1 MCKVIYFH
9 TEESFMKQ
17 ELEIRDLE
25 LFEKK
30 VSQNKAYTI
39 ARRAVTQNG
48 IYASAIDENVK
59 KSLQNT
65 FSVDVNAGDI
75 TNQRQS
81 GRCWMFA
88 GLDVL
93 RTILMKK
100 LNVKT
105 IELSQ
110 AYLQFYDKLEK
121 ANFFLE
127 KAIALRNEEPNS
139 RLNVYLL
146 DSGIGDGGHFA
157 MFASL
162 VKKYG
167 VVPSE
172 EMPDWAVSKST
183 GELNAVLTSLL
194 SKDMKLIHEEAKK
207 GAEEDKIRAKKAK
220 MLDEVYR
227 VLTIAIGVP
236 PKTFTYTYKEKG
248 EKEAKPQVKTLAPLT
263 PKEFYDQYIAQDFNE
278 YVPLCDAPIEG
289 MSRYQKYTSSYVNN
303 VVGGDPVIFF
313 NVKMSELKKACI
325 RSLKGGDVLWF
336 GADVSSESMRK
347 EGFLANDLIRVDE
360 LMDITLPSDKGDR
373 LTYRSSFCNHAM
385 TLTGVNLISGRPNR
399 WKVENSWGKEVGYD
413 GFFVMDD
420 SWFDNYVYEV
430 FVNRKY
436 VDPEVLKKYDASVA
450 IDELPFNTLYL
461 QMK

>member
-1 MCKVIYFH
+1 MCEVIYFH

-65 FSVDVNAGDI
+65 FSVDVDAGDI

-88 GLDVL
+88 GLNVL

-157 MFASL
+157 MFANL

-207 GAEEDKIRAKKAK
+207 GTEEDKIRAKKAK

-360 LMDITLPSDKGDR
+360 LMDITLPSDKGER

-385 TLTGVNLISGRPNR
+385 TLTGVNLTSGRPNR